1 MVERDHP
8 QPATNPETLLRLAAA
23 LQRNGRRSEALTAI
37 RKLLELNPRNARGW
51 NLLGNLQ
58 LESGA
63 LAGAIESYERALV
76 LDRNYA
82 VARHNRAVA
91 LMQGGRP
98 AEAEKEFA
106 HLVGLKPGESTALV
120 PLGICRAAQGKHSEA
135 VAAFDQALTLGAGTA
150 VLHRAR
156 AESLSNLN
164 RPAEALASYDR
175 AVAADDNA
183 ESRIGRGMLRLSM
196 QCDSEALFDF
206 DRALTF
212 SPAIAD
218 GWLGRGIA
226 LFRLGRFDE
235 AEAAFDE
242 CLRLRPQDKNAL
254 YNRANARLAR
264 KHFDDA
270 AHDAETLLQLDPE
283 YAYAPGLLLHARVY
297 ACDWRDYQGLCSST
311 ADAVKNGR
319 RAIHPFL
326 NLAISDVPALNLR
339 AAEIFA
345 RDLYPPSSSSRW
357 RGELY
362 RHDRIR
368 IAYLSADFY
377 DHATAFLMAGV
388 FEQHDRRRFETI
400 AMSYGSSDRSQMRH
414 RLESAF
420 DHFLDVR
427 ALSDRAIAEKL
438 RAMEVDIAID
448 LKGYTGEARPGILAQ
463 RAAPIQVHYLGYP
476 GSLGTSTIDY
486 LIADEIVIPPH
497 AMKHYAERVVYLPG
511 CYQCNDSKRSD
522 FAVNPTRADL
532 GLPENSFVFCC
543 FNSSFKIGPDIF
555 AVWMRLLRE
564 IPDSVLWLLKSS
576 SGAAANLGREAA
588 WQGIAPERLV
598 FAELVPLR
606 EHLARLRVADLA
618 LDTFPY
624 GAHTTASDAV
634 WAGVPLL
641 TIAGASFASR
651 VAASILTSAGTS
663 GLIAASADDYLD
675 RAVSLAR
682 SREALA
688 AIRKDLRER
697 RGAMSLFDTAL
708 FTRRLESAYA
718 MMYER
723 YRSGLPPACFTV
735 SG

>member
-1 MVERDHP
+1 MVERDRP
-8 QPATNPETLLRLAAA
+8 QPAADPETLLRLAAA

-37 RKLLELNPRNARGW
+37 RKLLELSPGNARGW

-63 LAGAIESYERALV
+63 LADAIESYDRALV
-76 LDRNYA
+76 LNGNYA

-106 HLVGLKPGESTALV
+106 HLVELKLGEGTALV
-120 PLGICRAAQGKHSEA
+120 PLGICLATQGKHGEA
-135 VAAFDQALTLGAGTA
+135 VAVFDQALTLGAETA
-150 VLHRAR
+150 ALHRAR
-156 AESLSNLN
+156 AESLRNLN
-164 RPAEALASYDR
+164 RPVEALASYDR
-175 AVAADDNA
+175 AIAADDNA
-183 ESRIGRGMLRLSM
+183 ESRIGRGMLRLSL
-196 QCDSEALFDF
+196 QRVIEALPDF
-206 DRALTF
+206 DRALSF
-212 SPAIAD
+212 SRGIAD
-218 GWLGRGIA
+218 AWLGRGTA
-226 LFRLGRFDE
+226 LFRLGRFGE

-242 CLRLRPQDKNAL
+242 CLSLRPQDKNAL
-254 YNRANARLAR
+254 YNRANARLAL

-270 AHDAETLLQLDPE
+270 ARDAETLLQLDPE
-283 YAYAPGLLLHARVY
+283 YAYAPGLLLHARLY
-297 ACDWRDYQGLCSST
+297 ACDWRDYQRLRSSA
-311 ADAVKNGR
+311 ADAVNDGR

-345 RDLYPPSSSSRW
+345 RDLYPPASSSCR

-377 DHATAFLMAGV
+377 DHATAFLMAGA
-388 FEQHDRRRFETI
+388 FEQHDRASFETI
-400 AMSYGSSDRSQMRH
+400 AMSYGPDDRSQMRR

-420 DHFLDVR
+420 EHFLDVR
-427 ALSDRAIAEKL
+427 TFSDRTIAEKL
-438 RAMEVDIAID
+438 RGMEVDIAID

-476 GSLGTSTIDY
+476 GSLGTSMIDY
-486 LIADEIVIPPH
+486 LIADEIVIPQH
-497 AMKHYAERVVYLPG
+497 AMKHYAEQIVYLPG
-511 CYQCNDSKRSD
+511 CHQCNDSKRSD
-522 FAVNPTRADL
+522 FAVNPTRAEL

-564 IPDSVLWLLKSS
+564 ISDSILWLLKSS
-576 SGAAANLGREAA
+576 PGAAANLGREAA
-588 WQGIAPERLV
+588 RQGIAPERLI
-598 FAELVPLR
+598 FAELVPIQ

-634 WAGVPLL
+634 WAGVPLV

-651 VAASILTSAGTS
+651 VAASILTSAGLS
-663 GLIAASADDYLD
+663 GFVTASADEYLD
-675 RAVSLAR
+675 RAISLAR
-682 SREALA
+682 SRETFA

-708 FTRRLESAYA
+708 ITRRLESAYA

-723 YRSGLPPACFTV
+723 YQSGLPPACFTV

>member
-1 MVERDHP
+1 
-8 QPATNPETLLRLAAA
+8 
-23 LQRNGRRSEALTAI
+23 
-37 RKLLELNPRNARGW
+37 
-51 NLLGNLQ
+51 
-58 LESGA
+58 
-63 LAGAIESYERALV
+63 
-76 LDRNYA
+76 
-82 VARHNRAVA
+82 
-91 LMQGGRP
+91 
-98 AEAEKEFA
+98 
-106 HLVGLKPGESTALV
+106 
-120 PLGICRAAQGKHSEA
+120 
-135 VAAFDQALTLGAGTA
+135 
-150 VLHRAR
+150 
-156 AESLSNLN
+156 NLN
-164 RPAEALASYDR
+164 RPAEALTSYDR
-175 AVAADDNA
+175 AIAADDNA
-183 ESRIGRGMLRLSM
+183 ESRIGRGMLRLSL
-196 QCDSEALFDF
+196 QRDIEALPDF
-206 DRALTF
+206 DRALSF
-212 SPAIAD
+212 SRGIAD
-218 GWLGRGIA
+218 GWLGRGTA
-226 LFRLGRFDE
+226 LFRLGRFGE

-254 YNRANARLAR
+254 YNRANARLAL

-270 AHDAETLLQLDPE
+270 ARDAETLLQLDPE
-283 YAYAPGLLLHARVY
+283 YAYAPGLLLHARLY
-297 ACDWRDYQGLCSST
+297 ACDWRDYQRLCSSA
-311 ADAVKNGR
+311 ADAVKDGR

-326 NLAISDVPALNLR
+326 NLAMSDVPALNLR
-339 AAEIFA
+339 AAEVFA
-345 RDLYPPSSSSRW
+345 RDLYPPPSSSCW

-368 IAYLSADFY
+368 VAYLSADFY

-400 AMSYGSSDRSQMRH
+400 SMSYGPDDRSRTRH
-414 RLESAF
+414 RLQSAF

-427 ALSDRAIAEKL
+427 TLSDRTIAEEL

-486 LIADEIVIPPH
+486 LIADKIVIPQH
-497 AMKHYAERVVYLPG
+497 AMKHYAEQVVYLPG
-511 CYQCNDSKRSD
+511 CYQCNDSKRPD
-522 FAVNPTRADL
+522 FAVNPNRAEL
-532 GLPENSFVFCC
+532 GLPENAFVFCC

-576 SGAAANLGREAA
+576 PGAAANLGREAVRH
-588 WQGIAPERLV
+588 GIAAERLI
-598 FAELVPLR
+598 FAELVPLQ

-651 VAASILTSAGTS
+651 VAASILTSAGLS
-663 GLIAASADDYLD
+663 GFVTASADEYLD
-675 RAVSLAR
+675 RAISLAR
-682 SREALA
+682 SRETPA

-708 FTRRLESAYA
+708 FTRRLESAYT

-723 YRSGLPPACFTV
+723 YQSGLPPACFTV